1 MKGKC
6 CTFAGHSNAPES
18 VKSELIKAVYDL
30 IEKENVTTFY
40 VGSHGN
46 FDGMS
51 ASAVRKAKRHFRD
64 KNIKLILVVPKM
76 NSTITNQREYY
87 ESMYDELLIPAES
100 DAAHYKAMITVRNRW
115 MVDNS
120 DFIITY
126 IRREYGGAFTTYKYA
141 QKKEISVINL

>member
-1 MKGKC
+1 MQNKC
-6 CTFAGHSNAPES
+6 CTFAGHSNAPDS
-18 VKSELIKAVYDL
+18 VKPELLKTISDL

-51 ASAVRKAKRHFRD
+51 AGAVREIKRQYRD
-64 KNIKLILVVPKM
+64 KNIKLVLVVPKM
-76 NSTITNQREYY
+76 NSTITNQRDYY
-87 ESMYDELLIPAES
+87 ESMYDELIIPAES

-126 IRREYGGAFTTYKYA
+126 IRREHGGAFTTYKYT